1 MTRLASQHRSSANI
15 GSSIPVVLP
24 GSYPFPLTFAAT
36 PSLTSS
42 RQPTTPAPEKPK
54 PLHIGLADTAMTIL
68 VLILSASNKNL
79 ANFLE
84 SYIDIEGKEN
94 TARLLLSFFQVA
106 ISILNNEAFPDK
118 WMNVNILCHKV
129 MLKIFDPIAFIL
141 LRDFIPHQEHSSGDE
156 FNVRLWRDALS
167 TLLKLLASDQLVIE
181 EFSPQV
187 RFHIQLSIRVT
198 DDMIG

>member
-1 MTRLASQHRSSANI
+1 MTRLAAQHRSSASM
-15 GSSIPVVLP
+15 GSSTPVVLP
-24 GSYPFPLTFAAT
+24 GSYPFPLASVT
-36 PSLTSS
+36 TSS
-42 RQPTTPAPEKPK
+42 VPSPRLPSTSTPTPEKHK
-54 PLHIGLADTAMTIL
+54 PVQIGLADTAMVIL

-106 ISILNNEAFPDK
+106 TSILNNEAFPEK
-118 WMNVNILCHKV
+118 WLNVNILSHRV

-141 LRDFIPHQEHSSGDE
+141 LRDFIPHQEHSSGDG

-167 TLLKLLASDQLVIE
+167 TLLKLLSSDQLVIE

-187 RFHIQLSIRVT
+187 RSDLRLA
-198 DDMIG
+198 M